1 MRINSKTILAGMA
14 LGALLLTGCNDAE
27 YDTLSN
33 QAYILQTNTNANS
46 SLKLTVGAEVATT
59 TLNVRLSDVAN
70 VESRYRLVYDTAV
83 VNEYNRLNET
93 PYASLPQESFSLSS
107 EETTIEAGTSVS
119 TPITLTVP
127 PYSEALK
134 ASGKKYA
141 IGFRLENTSG
151 NASVLPSGSKIV
163 YILDQVVI
171 QPVVVLDQ
179 SHYVSQN
186 LVKNYPL
193 TEWTV
198 EMNINKHV
206 LYTEVG
212 RGNNQA
218 IFGAGPDEIYIRF
231 GDAPIEGNRLQIKT
245 QGTQMNSLALFNEHT
260 WYHLAFVC
268 TGTKLYLYVNGQLDN
283 SMDLPGKTTNVN
295 SINICSPSTYW
306 LGNAMYSEVRF
317 WQRARSQAEIANNMY
332 ACDPTTPGLITY
344 YKMNEGEGYS
354 FRDASGNGNNAETNG
369 QAVPEWIPG
378 CENRRQI
385 VNKDRL

>member
-1 MRINSKTILAGMA
+1 MRINSKSILAGMA

-59 TLNVRLSDVAN
+59 TLNVRLSDVVN

-107 EETTIEAGTSVS
+107 EETTIEAGASVS

-198 EMNINKHV
+198 EMNINKHI

-369 QAVPEWIPG
+369 QAVPEWIQDVRIDG
-378 CENRRQI
+378 
-385 VNKDRL
+385 K

>member
-1 MRINSKTILAGMA
+1 MRINSKSILAGMA

-93 PYASLPQESFSLSS
+93 PYVSLPQESFSLSS
-107 EETTIEAGTSVS
+107 EETTIEAGASVS

-179 SHYVSQN
+179 SHYVSQD

-354 FRDASGNGNNAETNG
+354 FRDASGNGNNAVTYG
-369 QAVPEWIPG
+369 QAVPEWIQDVRIDG
-378 CENRRQI
+378 
-385 VNKDRL
+385 K

>member
-1 MRINSKTILAGMA
+1 MRINSKSILAGMA

-59 TLNVRLSDVAN
+59 TLNVRLSDVTN

-107 EETTIEAGTSVS
+107 EETTIEAGASVS

-198 EMNINKHV
+198 EMNINKHI

-369 QAVPEWIPG
+369 QAVPEWIQDVRIDG
-378 CENRRQI
+378 
-385 VNKDRL
+385 K

>member
-198 EMNINKHV
+198 EMNINKHI

-369 QAVPEWIPG
+369 QAVPEWIQDVRIDG
-378 CENRRQI
+378 
-385 VNKDRL
+385 K

>member
-1 MRINSKTILAGMA
+1 MRINSKSILAGMA

-198 EMNINKHV
+198 EMNINKHI

-268 TGTKLYLYVNGQLDN
+268 TGRKLYLYVNGQLDN

-369 QAVPEWIPG
+369 QAVPEWIQDVRIDG
-378 CENRRQI
+378 
-385 VNKDRL
+385 K

>member
-1 MRINSKTILAGMA
+1 MRINSKSILAGMA

-107 EETTIEAGTSVS
+107 EETTIEVGTSVS

-369 QAVPEWIPG
+369 QAVPEWIQDVRIDG
-378 CENRRQI
+378 
-385 VNKDRL
+385 K

>member
-1 MRINSKTILAGMA
+1 MRINSKSILAGMA

-107 EETTIEAGTSVS
+107 EETTIEAGASVS

-127 PYSEALK
+127 SYSEALK

-369 QAVPEWIPG
+369 QAVPEWIQDVRIDG
-378 CENRRQI
+378 
-385 VNKDRL
+385 K

>member
-14 LGALLLTGCNDAE
+14 LGALQLTGCNDAE

-59 TLNVRLSDVAN
+59 TVNVRLSDVAN

-93 PYASLPQESFSLSS
+93 PYVSLPQESFSLSS
-107 EETTIEAGTSVS
+107 EETTIEAGASVS

-198 EMNINKHV
+198 EMNINKHI

-369 QAVPEWIPG
+369 QAVPEWIQDVRIDG
-378 CENRRQI
+378 
-385 VNKDRL
+385 K

>member
-1 MRINSKTILAGMA
+1 MRINSKSILAGMA
-14 LGALLLTGCNDAE
+14 LGALVLTGCNDAE

-70 VESRYRLVYDTAV
+70 VESSYRLVYDTAV

-107 EETTIEAGTSVS
+107 EETTIEAGASVS

-179 SHYVSQN
+179 SHYVSQD

-198 EMNINKHV
+198 EMNINKHI

-369 QAVPEWIPG
+369 QAVPEWIQDVRIDG
-378 CENRRQI
+378 
-385 VNKDRL
+385 K

>member
-1 MRINSKTILAGMA
+1 MRINSKSILAGMA

-107 EETTIEAGTSVS
+107 EETTIEAGASVS

-332 ACDPTTPGLITY
+332 TCDPTTPGLITY

-369 QAVPEWIPG
+369 QAVPEWIQDVRIDG
-378 CENRRQI
+378 
-385 VNKDRL
+385 K

>member
-1 MRINSKTILAGMA
+1 MRINSKSILAGMA

-107 EETTIEAGTSVS
+107 EETTIEASASVS

-179 SHYVSQN
+179 SHYVSQD

-369 QAVPEWIPG
+369 QAVPEWIQDVRIDG
-378 CENRRQI
+378 
-385 VNKDRL
+385 K

>member
-1 MRINSKTILAGMA
+1 MRINSKSILAGMA
-14 LGALLLTGCNDAE
+14 LGALLLTGCN
-27 YDTLSN
+27 DTLSN

-107 EETTIEAGTSVS
+107 EETTIEAGASVS

-198 EMNINKHV
+198 EMNINKHI

-369 QAVPEWIPG
+369 QAVPEWIQDVRIDG
-378 CENRRQI
+378 
-385 VNKDRL
+385 K

>member
-59 TLNVRLSDVAN
+59 TVNVRLSDVAN

-107 EETTIEAGTSVS
+107 EETTIEAGASVS

-198 EMNINKHV
+198 EMNINKHI

-295 SINICSPSTYW
+295 NINICRPSTYW

-332 ACDPTTPGLITY
+332 ACDPTTPDLITY

-369 QAVPEWIPG
+369 QAVPEWIQDVRIDG
-378 CENRRQI
+378 
-385 VNKDRL
+385 K

>member
-1 MRINSKTILAGMA
+1 MRINSKSILAGMA

-134 ASGKKYA
+134 VSGKKYA

-369 QAVPEWIPG
+369 QAVPEWVQDVRIDG
-378 CENRRQI
+378 
-385 VNKDRL
+385 K

>member
-1 MRINSKTILAGMA
+1 MRINSKSILAGMA

-107 EETTIEAGTSVS
+107 EETTIEAGASVS

-198 EMNINKHV
+198 EMNINKHI

-306 LGNAMYSEVRF
+306 HGNAMYSEVRF

-369 QAVPEWIPG
+369 QAVPEWIQDVRIDG
-378 CENRRQI
+378 
-385 VNKDRL
+385 K

>member
-1 MRINSKTILAGMA
+1 MRINSKSILAGMA

-93 PYASLPQESFSLSS
+93 PYVSLPQESFSLSS
-107 EETTIEAGTSVS
+107 EETTIEAGASVS

-179 SHYVSQN
+179 SHYVSQD

-369 QAVPEWIPG
+369 RAVPEWIQDVRIDG
-378 CENRRQI
+378 
-385 VNKDRL
+385 K

>member
-1 MRINSKTILAGMA
+1 MRINSKSILAGMA

-107 EETTIEAGTSVS
+107 EETTIEAGASVS

-245 QGTQMNSLALFNEHT
+245 QSTQMNSLALFNEHT

-369 QAVPEWIPG
+369 QAVPEWIQDVRIDG
-378 CENRRQI
+378 
-385 VNKDRL
+385 K